1 MAKLIHLSKGS
12 VARMKEHLK
21 RLDWTVLFIALVLCA
36 WGLVMIYSARRAQG
50 DGLFF
55 VGKQAIAIGIGIVAM
70 FVVAHFPIETWRR
83 FTRWFYVV
91 NVGLLVYV
99 DFFGR
104 TTKGAQR
111 WIPLPGGFHLQPSEL
126 AKIFVILTLA
136 SWLASREEQLRTPS
150 LLVKSLLYISVPV
163 FLIFKQPDLGT
174 ALVVMGIWFGMMML
188 AGAQLK
194 HLATV
199 VVVGILAFIAMW
211 HLNVLEDY
219 QKNRFI
225 AFLNPERDPRGSGYQ
240 ILQAR
245 IAVGS
250 GQVFGKGL
258 FRGTQNQLLFIP
270 EQHTDFIFTVVAE
283 ETGFVGSVA
292 LLSSYGLLLWRLS
305 RLILQAHSLY
315 MRLIAAG
322 ITTFF
327 AYHIIVNTGMVI
339 GILPIVGV
347 WLPFVS
353 FGGTAVITCFI
364 ALGLMQAIH
373 RQLHE
378 IMFWR

>member
-1 MAKLIHLSKGS
+1 
-12 VARMKEHLK
+12 
-21 RLDWTVLFIALVLCA
+21 
-36 WGLVMIYSARRAQG
+36 
-50 DGLFF
+50 
-55 VGKQAIAIGIGIVAM
+55 
-70 FVVAHFPIETWRR
+70 
-83 FTRWFYVV
+83 
-91 NVGLLVYV
+91 V
-99 DFFGR
+99 DFFGK

-111 WIPLPGGFHLQPSEL
+111 WIPLPGGFNLQPSEM
-126 AKIFVILTLA
+126 AKLFVILSLA
-136 SWLASREEQLRTPS
+136 AWLASREEQIRSPQ
-150 LLVKSLLYISVPV
+150 LVLKSLAYIGVPV
-163 FLIFKQPDLGT
+163 LLIFKQPDLGT
-174 ALVVMGIWFGMMML
+174 SLVVMAIWFGMMML
-188 AGAQLK
+188 AGANLK
-194 HLATV
+194 HLGIVLLTGTV
-199 VVVGILAFIAMW
+199 AFLALW

-258 FRGTQNQLLFIP
+258 FRGTQNELLFIP

-283 ETGFVGSVA
+283 ETGFAGSIA
-292 LLSSYGLLLWRLS
+292 LLSAYVLLLWRFL
-305 RLILQAHSLY
+305 RLILQSHRLY
-315 MRLIAAG
+315 VRLIAAG

-327 AYHIIVNTGMVI
+327 AYHIIVNTGMVV
-339 GILPIVGV
+339 GILPVVGV

-373 RQLHE
+373 RQQYE
-378 IMFWR
+378 VMF

>member
-1 MAKLIHLSKGS
+1 MNRRFL
-12 VARMKEHLK
+12 RE
-21 RLDWTVLFIALVLCA
+21 LDWATILLALALCA
-36 WGLVMIYSARRAQG
+36 WGLLMIYSARRAQG

-55 VGKQAIAIGIGIVAM
+55 VRKQAIAMGIGIVAM
-70 FVVAHFPIETWRR
+70 FLVASRPIQTWLRW
-83 FTRWFYVV
+83 TRWFYAL
-91 NVGLLVYV
+91 NIGLLLYV
-99 DFFGR
+99 DFFGK

-111 WIPLPGGFHLQPSEL
+111 WIPLPGGFNLQPSEM
-126 AKIFVILTLA
+126 AKLFVILSLA
-136 SWLASREEQLRTPS
+136 AWLASREEQIRSPQ
-150 LLVKSLLYISVPV
+150 LVLKSLAYIGVPV
-163 FLIFKQPDLGT
+163 LLIFKQPDLGT
-174 ALVVMGIWFGMMML
+174 SLVVMAIWFGMMML
-188 AGAQLK
+188 AGANLK
-194 HLATV
+194 HL
-199 VVVGILAFIAMW
+199 GIVLLAGLVAFIALW
-211 HLNVLEDY
+211 HTGVLEDY

-258 FRGTQNQLLFIP
+258 FRGTQNELLFIP

-283 ETGFVGSVA
+283 ETGFAGSIA
-292 LLSSYGLLLWRLS
+292 LLSAYVLLLWRFL
-305 RLILQAHSLY
+305 RLILQSPRLY
-315 MRLIAAG
+315 VRLIAAG

-327 AYHIIVNTGMVI
+327 AYHIIVNTGMVV
-339 GILPIVGV
+339 GILPVVGV

-373 RQLHE
+373 RQQYE
-378 IMFWR
+378 VMF